1 MSQHDSNSGM
11 DGAGDHNGSATP
23 SIDVDSL
30 VLVVVGAHPKAEL
43 HDRPIAYALRK
54 RMVAWLD
61 QRFPTV
67 ESRPLLPMV
76 CSDVW
81 YLNDQSLR
89 DCPAVAVGGP
99 SVNAL
104 SAYLADKLPSAFV
117 IDDVLMVQMDLELS
131 EVVACCWGMTPGDT
145 TTAVE
150 VFIDRYLD
158 TFMRSSLR
166 SEHI

>member
-1 MSQHDSNSGM
+1 MPKYDDEQLAQS
-11 DGAGDHNGSATP
+11 DGHSP
-23 SIDVDSL
+23 SIDVDAL
-30 VLVVVGAHPKAEL
+30 MLIVVGAHPKAEL
-43 HDRPIAYALRK
+43 HDRPIAYRLRQK
-54 RMVAWLD
+54 AVAWLD

-67 ESRPLLPMV
+67 EARPLMPLV

-117 IDDVLMVQMDLELS
+117 IDDVLMVQMDQEHS
-131 EVVACCWGMTPGDT
+131 ESLACCWGISPPDT
-145 TTAVE
+145 MAAVD

-158 TFMRSSLR
+158 SFMRASLR
-166 SEHI
+166 SEQI